1 MGYDTETNY
10 NYLYFGQLN
19 PHRIRFNFISQG
31 LAFPKI
37 DQNFNAC
44 ELGFGNGLS
53 IILHSAASI
62 ESWYGNDFN
71 PSQVNYA
78 KQLAKHGDVN
88 ANLSDDA
95 FDEFLKRD
103 DLPMFDYICLH
114 GIWSWIS
121 PENQDVIVEFVKNK
135 LKVGGI
141 LYISYNTKQVYSSIE
156 PFRCII
162 NSYIQNLGDPAKN
175 NVQSIPDAL
184 AFVNKLVAT
193 KPGYTK
199 HTPWALDRY
208 TNNVIKQDQE
218 YVGHEYANGYWLLQN
233 FEQVAAK
240 FEQAKLS
247 YVCQAHLP
255 DNLTDYFL
263 SDEQK
268 ALYKQYV
275 NTPLANEVLDF
286 ISENSFR
293 SDIYV
298 KGAVKLS
305 TKQQLKEL
313 DDTYFICTRPIDGD
327 DYQCKFRGRDHKI
340 DLKRIEPIINIFK
353 DNKCHSYKEL
363 RETLCSESNNKG
375 NHAPAI
381 SEGELFSQVVYATA
395 CGMIFPATNPEFIN
409 EQMVERCIKLNKYIL
424 NGNQNESIMA
434 LASPVLGGGISID
447 DVDKV
452 LMNLTLKLQDITP
465 EVLAFAIKDILI
477 DKNSDESEQAKIEEQ
492 AIIYAT
498 NFLNFKMPLY
508 RTLMLV

>member
-1 MGYDTETNY
+1 M
-10 NYLYFGQLN
+10 
-19 PHRIRFNFISQG
+19 
-31 LAFPKI
+31 
-37 DQNFNAC
+37 
-44 ELGFGNGLS
+44 
-53 IILHSAASI
+53 HSAASPI

-162 NSYIQNLGDPAKN
+162 NSYIQNIGDPAKN

-208 TNNVIKQDQE
+208 TNNVIKQDHE
-218 YVGHEYANGYWLLQN
+218 YIGHEYANGYWLLQN

-268 ALYKQYV
+268 KLYKQYV

-363 RETLCSESNNKG
+363 RETLCSESNTKG
-375 NHAPAI
+375 KNAPVI

-395 CGMIFPATNPEFIN
+395 CAMIFPATNPEFIN

-452 LMNLTLKLQDITP
+452 LMNLTLNLQDITP

>member
-208 TNNVIKQDQE
+208 TNNVIKQDHE

-268 ALYKQYV
+268 KLYKQYV

-363 RETLCSESNNKG
+363 RETLCSESNTKG
-375 NHAPAI
+375 KNAPVI
-381 SEGELFSQVVYATA
+381 SEDELFSQVVYATA
-395 CGMIFPATNPEFIN
+395 CAMIFPATNPEFIN